1 MNMRNTRKGMLLG
14 WQIMVATLMFQGH
27 TNEEIID
34 IVWPGTEGTKRKYKQ
49 RVLADLVSKEEFQ
62 DYYRKKI
69 NAWSMHNVGPALNK
83 IAEQMRCDE
92 KDDSLKAKWMAN
104 KAANDILMYSKGVIT
119 GADDNTMV
127 VKIEGMPELG
137 TPEE

>member
-1 MNMRNTRKGMLLG
+1 MKTKRKGMLLG
-14 WQIMVATLMFQGH
+14 WQINVATLMFQGH
-27 TNEEIID
+27 TNEEIIS
-34 IVWPGTEGTKRKYKQ
+34 IMWPGLTEKQRKYKKT
-49 RVLADLVSKEEFQ
+49 VLTELVKNEDFQ

-69 NAWSMHNVGPALNK
+69 NSWSVQNVGAALNK
-83 IAEQMRCDE
+83 LSQQMKCDE
-92 KDDSLKAKWMAN
+92 ADPSLKAKWMAN
-104 KAANDILMYSKGVIT
+104 KAANDILQYSKGIMT